1 MTDETLLLTVKVG
14 GSAAFGSAIAL
25 RFIPGTWWQRLASF
39 AGSLLIG
46 CLVGGLALERFN
58 LSPGSYT
65 HMCAVATAAVFGLA
79 IVNNGL
85 QQIPDILRAVRIRIL
100 GS

>member
-1 MTDETLLLTVKVG
+1 MNDDTLQLAVKVG

-39 AGSLLIG
+39 IGSLAIG
-46 CLVGGLALERFN
+46 CLIGGFAVERF
-58 LSPGSYT
+58 SFAAGSYT
-65 HMCAVATAAVFGLA
+65 HMCAVATAAIFGLA
-79 IVNNGL
+79 IVNHSL
-85 QQIPDILRAVRIRIL
+85 QQIPEVLRAARTKYL